1 MATRSSFCIAALLC
15 LITSIL
21 AAPPLQLSSSS
32 TTGTSLTL
40 PVNSSSLTLPLNISS
55 VNLGADPLPPYPPPD
70 PLAYQVPNSP
80 VILVFSKYL
89 TQRRDE
95 TWIQIAI
102 SSADSECSQHQPAE
116 PLQNQIYTWNY
127 KRVDLV
133 VKPVTEPGGPSLT
146 WGLWKSAVNGIQ
158 EFQQKYEGVGREGVG
173 IRMNFEI
180 LVSANTRRVD
190 AQFAIGKGFLDMV

>member
-1 MATRSSFCIAALLC
+1 M
-15 LITSIL
+15 
-21 AAPPLQLSSSS
+21 
-32 TTGTSLTL
+32 
-40 PVNSSSLTLPLNISS
+40 
-55 VNLGADPLPPYPPPD
+55 
-70 PLAYQVPNSP
+70 
-80 VILVFSKYL
+80 
-89 TQRRDE
+89 
-95 TWIQIAI
+95 
-102 SSADSECSQHQPAE
+102 
-116 PLQNQIYTWNY
+116 
-127 KRVDLV
+127 DLV